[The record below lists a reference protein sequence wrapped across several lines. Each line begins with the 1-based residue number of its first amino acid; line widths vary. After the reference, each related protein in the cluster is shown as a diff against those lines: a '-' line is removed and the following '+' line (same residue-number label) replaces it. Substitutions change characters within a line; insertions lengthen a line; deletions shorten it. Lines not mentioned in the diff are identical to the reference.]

1 MIRLLLVDDEPAV
14 RQGLRMRLALEPD
27 IEIVG
32 EAGDGA
38 AALRQVEQH
47 KPEVVVMDIMMPGL
61 DGITATSRLHDC
73 CPNTAVVILTLHDRP
88 ETRERARQA
97 GACSLVGKQEEPG
110 ALVNAIRA
118 AATRLSA

>member
-32 EAGDGA
+32 EADDGA
-38 AALRQVEQH
+38 AAVKQVEQH
-47 KPEVVVMDIMMPGL
+47 KPEVVVMDIMMPGV
-61 DGITATSRLHDC
+61 DGIEATTRLQQC
-73 CPNTAVVILTLHDRP
+73 CPDTAVVILTLHDRP
-88 ETRERARQA
+88 ETRERARVA
-97 GACSLVGKQEEPG
+97 GACSLVGKQEEPS
-110 ALVNAIRA
+110 ALLNAIRA

>member
-32 EAGDGA
+32 EADDGA
-38 AALRQVEQH
+38 AALKQVERH

-61 DGITATSRLHDC
+61 DGIEATIRLQEC
-73 CPNTAVVILTLHDRP
+73 CPGTAVVILTLHDRP
-88 ETRERARQA
+88 ETRELARSA
-97 GACSLVGKQEEPG
+97 GACCLVGKQEEPG

>member
-32 EAGDGA
+32 EAEDGA
-38 AALRQVEQH
+38 AAVKQVERH
-47 KPEVVVMDIMMPGL
+47 RPEVVVMDIMMPGV
-61 DGITATSRLHDC
+61 DGIEATTLLQGC
-73 CPNTAVVILTLHDRP
+73 CPDTAVVILTLHDRP
-88 ETRERARQA
+88 ETRELARVA
-97 GACSLVGKQEEPG
+97 GACSLVGKQEGPI
-110 ALVNAIRA
+110 ALLSAIRA